1 MDTTLTTVG
10 NSAQN
15 TSQILSWDS
24 LPKLLKSILPQDY
37 TYLIINF
44 NKLSPCYTAENFA
57 IPQFELD
64 AFVDIDDA
72 EKVHKWFLEFESHS
86 KTTMPQSKG
95 YGVKGKEVLFREKRH
110 CIHSNLVKKKQGKRE
125 TKLPQSSRA
134 RNIHCNAKIHLRLEK
149 WRLKTSHPL
158 EINIKFTHNH
168 VIDSAE
174 SLSFQRVKG
183 EVRERFLE
191 LFADGHSSASAK
203 YSYEDELHLSAE
215 NDQELLEMLA
225 DRGKNLDYSYIYRL
239 FQEYRNNTLGSRNGT
254 KMFERLTEAINNYN
268 SSGNGKAVLQEY
280 DSRVGKAF
288 IL

>member
-57 IPQFELD
+57 IPQFELNV
-64 AFVDIDDA
+64 FVDINDA
-72 EKVHKWFLEFESHS
+72 KKVHKWFLEFESHS

-95 YGVKGKEVLFREKRH
+95 YGVKGKEVLFREKCH

-125 TKLPQSSRA
+125 TKLSQSSRA

-168 VIDSAE
+168 VIDSVE

-191 LFADGHSSASAK
+191 LFADRHSSALAK
-203 YSYEDELHLSAE
+203 YSYKDELHLSAE

-239 FQEYRNNTLGSRNGT
+239 F
-254 KMFERLTEAINNYN
+254 
-268 SSGNGKAVLQEY
+268 
-280 DSRVGKAF
+280 
-288 IL
+288 